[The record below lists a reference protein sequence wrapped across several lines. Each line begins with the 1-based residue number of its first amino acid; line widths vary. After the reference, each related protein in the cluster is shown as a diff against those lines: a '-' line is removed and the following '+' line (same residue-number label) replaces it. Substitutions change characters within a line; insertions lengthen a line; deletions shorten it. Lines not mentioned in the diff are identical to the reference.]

1 MVQEE
6 FPFHL
11 PSPFQKI
18 DYFNHLPELWM
29 KRDDLIHPVVSGN
42 KWRKLKGFFQDCD
55 KSKTVLT
62 FGGAFSNHLPA
73 ASFALKYFGMH
84 GVMIVRGE
92 ELNER
97 SNPYL
102 SYCAAQGMQLHF
114 VSRSEYRALRAR
126 QWQPTQEQSQ
136 RWNVKE
142 FQVLPEG
149 GAGVHAIQGC
159 GEIWSEIYPILTPKH
174 LVLAAGTATTALGI
188 LHAMP
193 ANSDTQLHVVS
204 AVKGA
209 KKEQELATD
218 LAYSK
223 NITLSWIDETSFG
236 GFGRVNDVLLDKKTS
251 FTEKTAIPIDRN
263 YNAKV
268 LNYLSNVRLNGT
280 VVWLNTGG
288 YPLFERL

>member
-62 FGGAFSNHLPA
+62 FGGAYSNHLPA
-73 ASFALKYFGMH
+73 TSFALKYYGMH
-84 GVMIVRGE
+84 GVLIVRGE
-92 ELNER
+92 ELDKG
-97 SNPYL
+97 SNPFL
-102 SYCAAQGMQLHF
+102 SYCADQGMQLNF
-114 VSRSEYRALRAR
+114 VSRSDYRDLRAR
-126 QWQPTQEQSQ
+126 QWQPTQEQLLL
-136 RWNVKE
+136 WNVKE
-142 FQVLPEG
+142 FQLLPEG
-149 GAGVHAIQGC
+149 GAGIHAIQGC
-159 GEIWSEIYPILTPKH
+159 GEIWNEIDRIMTPGH
-174 LVLAAGTATTALGI
+174 LVLASGTATTVLGI
-188 LHAMP
+188 LHAMSK
-193 ANSDTQLHVVS
+193 NSKTQVHVVS

-209 KKEQELATD
+209 KKEQERALD
-218 LAYSK
+218 LAHSK
-223 NITLSWIDETSFG
+223 NITLVWIDETSFG
-236 GFGRVNDVLLDKKTS
+236 GFGRVDDILLEKKSS
-251 FTEKTAIPIDRN
+251 FTEKTTIPIDRN

-268 LNYLSNVRLNGT
+268 LHYLSNVRLNGS

-288 YPLFERL
+288 YPLFEFI